1 MPITLPLSTY
11 PTRKHSCLASQ
22 SMLSGNCCGAVYVIL
37 SGAMLDLAVVKGT
50 VPVLRAALAELLK
63 LGFSSCTLW
72 LLASRSF
79 GAAKM
84 QVLMSLCGT
93 VSWCCVQGRQRER
106 VRQLP
111 ACTWAAGLTSLHR
124 APPLQKAAEATPA
137 SFASFTGSKVIA
149 TALSNQPQAAYK
161 ISSVLYR
168 CIWRQFFHLRCQHH
182 SGEMKMQNQT
192 N

>member
-1 MPITLPLSTY
+1 MPITLHLSTD
-11 PTRKHSCLASQ
+11 PTRKRSCLGSQ
-22 SMLSGNCCGAVYVIL
+22 SILSGNCCGAVYVIL

-50 VPVLRAALAELLK
+50 VPVLHVLAELLK
-63 LGFSSCTLW
+63 LGFSSCTLR

-84 QVLMSLCGT
+84 QVLMSLCGM

-111 ACTWAAGLTSLHR
+111 ACSWAAGLTSLHR

-149 TALSNQPQAAYK
+149 TSLSNQSQAYK
-161 ISSVLYR
+161 IPQCYIAAYGDSSFICDASTIRV
-168 CIWRQFFHLRCQHH
+168 
-182 SGEMKMQNQT
+182 
-192 N
+192 